1 VGFPAARD
9 GALADPERSSAR
21 TAPGPG
27 VSPRRGFAAL
37 ARVNSWA
44 AGAFWLAALGF
55 AVLAVWLAVVDRS
68 GGGFD
73 SLQNLAV
80 ARNIVE
86 GRGFTSW
93 AVTQHTI
100 PVTLPGPEL
109 VRPPGAPYLAAL
121 AFAFGG
127 ARPGAALLLSALLVL
142 VAAFA
147 LRAAIRLAGG
157 GWLGDA
163 CGLLLLLAHR
173 DYELVSFWN
182 NGLLTALT
190 GGGVLLAVAVARGRI
205 RGVPL
210 AVGCALLGAAG
221 FLAKPTFLLGA
232 LPFAVVL
239 LTRGPRARREPQ
251 LGRVLLCLALF
262 AALTAPYWLRNLL
275 LLGHPLLLAA
285 PRLAI
290 RYELPSRWQAVAVV
304 SAHPLSYQDVAARIG
319 WNGILA
325 TELLHVRATLTGLL
339 RLGPLVAA
347 GALLALPFLRARD
360 RWLAVAA
367 GALAAPSLFDCVY
380 LHPEDRYLWP
390 VLPVLLLLVVL
401 GILGATQRAAG
412 GRRGAGLARRAR
424 VALLGLLAAS
434 LPLAVPQAIN
444 GFGDDFDE
452 ATTDPPDWQ
461 PVVAGLPADARVLTW
476 DAPAVAWYARRKAV
490 IVPLG
495 EPNAVARVLAYYRP
509 THVLL
514 EEDWFPS
521 AVAAAAQSFKD
532 RSVPLARGE
541 DWALYRIEA
550 RPASPA
556 RPAPPRGR

>member
-1 VGFPAARD
+1 
-9 GALADPERSSAR
+9 
-21 TAPGPG
+21 
-27 VSPRRGFAAL
+27 
-37 ARVNSWA
+37 
-44 AGAFWLAALGF
+44 
-55 AVLAVWLAVVDRS
+55 
-68 GGGFD
+68 
-73 SLQNLAV
+73 
-80 ARNIVE
+80 
-86 GRGFTSW
+86 
-93 AVTQHTI
+93 VTQHTI
-100 PVTLPGPEL
+100 PVRLPGPEV

-121 AFAFGG
+121 AFAVGG
-127 ARPGAALLLSALLVL
+127 ARLGAALMLSALLVL
-142 VAAFA
+142 LAAFA

-173 DYELVSFWN
+173 DYQLVSFWN

-205 RGVPL
+205 RGLPL

-239 LTRGPRARREPQ
+239 LTRGPGARREPQ
-251 LGRVLLCLALF
+251 LARVLLFLALF
-262 AALTAPYWLRNLL
+262 AALTTPYWLRNLL
-275 LLGHPLLLAA
+275 LLGYPLPLAA
-285 PRLAI
+285 PRLGI
-290 RYELPSRWQAVAVV
+290 RYELPTTWQAVAVV
-304 SAHPLSYQDVAARIG
+304 YPHPLSYRDVAALIG

-325 TELLHVRATLTGLL
+325 TELLHARATLTALL

-347 GALLALPFLRARD
+347 GALLALPCLRARD

-367 GALAAPSLFDCVY
+367 GALAVPPLFDCVY

-401 GILGATQRAAG
+401 GILGATHRAAG

-424 VALLGLLAAS
+424 VALLGLLGVS
-434 LPLAVPQAIN
+434 LLLAVPQAIT
-444 GFGDDFDE
+444 GFGNDFDE
-452 ATTDPPDWQ
+452 ATTGPPDWQ

-476 DAPAVAWYARRKAV
+476 NAPAVAWYARRKAL

-509 THVLL
+509 TYVLL
-514 EEDWFPS
+514 EQGWFPS
-521 AVAAAAQSFKD
+521 AVAATARSFKNG
-532 RSVPLARGE
+532 SVPLARGE

-550 RPASPA
+550 RPRSPAEVASP
-556 RPAPPRGR
+556 RPPAVPRGR